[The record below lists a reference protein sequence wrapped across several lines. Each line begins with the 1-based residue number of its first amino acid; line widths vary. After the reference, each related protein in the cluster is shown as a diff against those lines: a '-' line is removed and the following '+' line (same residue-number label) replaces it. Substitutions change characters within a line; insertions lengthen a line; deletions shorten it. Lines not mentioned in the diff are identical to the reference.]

1 MSIGVIKYEPDTLP
15 EFPFEFMRAKG
26 TNRTPQFLHWH
37 EYLELDLVLGGSGIN
52 YIAGRE
58 YRLEP
63 GQLYL
68 INELD
73 HHIAVTDSLLEML
86 IILFHPNLFDREG
99 MMKWEFL
106 RPFYPVGPEP
116 SKLAGINA
124 DEFARISGL
133 FSDIEREWR
142 DKKPGCQLMM
152 YARLSE
158 ILAIIYRAGHDDG
171 RFGNPALLKNFAK
184 LEPGLRL
191 INARFR
197 EPLGIDE
204 ICSACHMSRT
214 YFSSLFSQTHG
225 ITCSEY
231 IERLRISNACM
242 LLITTGRA
250 VVDIALESGFSSLS
264 TFNSAFKKHCG
275 KTPSQYRSDAAT
287 I

>member
-1 MSIGVIKYEPDTLP
+1 
-15 EFPFEFMRAKG
+15 
-26 TNRTPQFLHWH
+26 
-37 EYLELDLVLGGSGIN
+37 
-52 YIAGRE
+52 
-58 YRLEP
+58 
-63 GQLYL
+63 
-68 INELD
+68 
-73 HHIAVTDSLLEML
+73 ML
-86 IILFHPNLFDREG
+86 IILFHPNLFGREG
-99 MMKWEFL
+99 MMKWQFL

-124 DEFARISGL
+124 DEFARISRL

-142 DKKPGCQLMM
+142 GKKPGCQLMM

-171 RFGNPALLKNFAK
+171 RFGNPALLKKFAK

-197 EPLGIDE
+197 ESLGIDE

-231 IERLRISNACM
+231 IERLRISNSCM

>member
-1 MSIGVIKYEPDTLP
+1 
-15 EFPFEFMRAKG
+15 
-26 TNRTPQFLHWH
+26 
-37 EYLELDLVLGGSGIN
+37 
-52 YIAGRE
+52 
-58 YRLEP
+58 
-63 GQLYL
+63 
-68 INELD
+68 
-73 HHIAVTDSLLEML
+73 
-86 IILFHPNLFDREG
+86 
-99 MMKWEFL
+99 
-106 RPFYPVGPEP
+106 
-116 SKLAGINA
+116 
-124 DEFARISGL
+124 
-133 FSDIEREWR
+133 
-142 DKKPGCQLMM
+142 MM

-158 ILAIIYRAGHDDG
+158 ILAIIYRAEHDDG
-171 RFGNPALLKNFAK
+171 RFVNPALLKKFAK

>member
-1 MSIGVIKYEPDTLP
+1 MSIDVIKYEPDTLP

-73 HHIAVTDSLLEML
+73 HHIAVTDSSLEML
-86 IILFHPNLFDREG
+86 IVLFHPNLFGREG

-106 RPFYPVGPEP
+106 RPFYPVGSEP

-152 YARLSE
+152 CARLSE

-171 RFGNPALLKNFAK
+171 RFGNPALLKKFAK